1 MNPNQTKIYIA
12 DLTCLNDVDLFE
24 RLLGL
29 VPESRREKALRFRF
43 PKGKMQSLGVGLLL
57 RKACEDF
64 GIPEADEYVALEKN
78 GKPYFIN
85 HPDVHFNLSHS
96 ESRAM
101 CIMSCGK
108 DSPVGCDVEAIKRD
122 RGELAERFFMPDE
135 AAWIKSFA
143 DETLQNSAF
152 YRLWTLKESYMKVT
166 GLGLS
171 LSPSEFS
178 FVLDGNSVMLSHN
191 GLRKEYA
198 FWEYDF
204 QDGYKYACCEKNLLE
219 KPFMEKVLLDYL

>member
-1 MNPNQTKIYIA
+1 MNQNQTKVYIA
-12 DLTCLNDVDLFE
+12 DLTCLNDADLFE
-24 RLLGL
+24 RLLNR

-43 PKGKMQSLGVGLLL
+43 QKGKVQSLGVGLLL
-57 RKACEDF
+57 KKACMDF
-64 GIPEADEYVALEKN
+64 GIPEADESVALEKN
-78 GKPYFIN
+78 GKPYFTN

-96 ESRAM
+96 ENRAM
-101 CIMSCGK
+101 CIMSRGE

-143 DETLQNSAF
+143 GEKLQNEAF
-152 YRLWTLKESYMKVT
+152 YRLWTLKECYMKVT

-178 FVLDGNSVMLSHN
+178 FILGENGALLSHH
-191 GLRKEYA
+191 GIRKEFT
-198 FWEYDF
+198 FWEYEF
-204 QDGYKYACCEKNLLE
+204 QDGYKYACCEKNLNE